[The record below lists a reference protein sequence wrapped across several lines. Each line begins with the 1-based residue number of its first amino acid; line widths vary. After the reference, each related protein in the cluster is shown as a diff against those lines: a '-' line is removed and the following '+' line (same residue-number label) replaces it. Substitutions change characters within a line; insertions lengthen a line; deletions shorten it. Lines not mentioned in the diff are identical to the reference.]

1 MVFGKNQKIASL
13 LKGVLH
19 DGNEAIRQEC
29 EIERADGKIVC
40 LGMSTTSLRDQQNKI
55 IGAALVFTDLTDMKR
70 LRDQVEL
77 SKRLTTMGEMSAW
90 IAHEFRNYMG
100 TILGLSRLLS
110 KNINP
115 DHPGQAMIKT
125 INQELSSMD
134 RLITEILSYAKMTA
148 VQRVPVSLDTLI
160 ADLMEQFIA
169 AGAYPHVRWSSS
181 FAEGLKV
188 SADPLLMQQAISNI
202 IQNALEAM
210 QGEGTIHI
218 HAMARSEE
226 MVEIKISDSGPG
238 ISKDHL
244 DKIFLPFFTTK
255 EKGTGLGLPLVQK
268 IIVSH
273 GGRVSVES
281 MEGTGTTFTLYL
293 PS

>member
-1 MVFGKNQKIASL
+1 MNTSL
-13 LKGVLH
+13 L
-19 DGNEAIRQEC
+19 
-29 EIERADGKIVC
+29 
-40 LGMSTTSLRDQQNKI
+40 RDHRNKI
-55 IGAALVFTDLTDMKR
+55 IGAALVFTDLTEMKR
-70 LRDQVEL
+70 LQDQVEL
-77 SKRLTTMGEMSAW
+77 SKRLTVMGELSAW

-110 KNINP
+110 KNIDS

-134 RLITEILSYAKMTA
+134 RLITEILSYAKRTT
-148 VQRVPVSLDTLI
+148 VQRVAVLMDSLL
-160 ADLMEQFIA
+160 AGLMEQFIA
-169 AGAYPHVRWSSS
+169 TGAYPHIRWSAS
-181 FAEGLKV
+181 FAEGLKASV
-188 SADPLLMQQAISNI
+188 DPLLMQQAISNI

-210 QGEGTIHI
+210 QGEGTIDI
-218 HAMARSEE
+218 SSVVRPDNI
-226 MVEIKISDSGPG
+226 VEIKISDTGPG

-268 IIVSH
+268 IIFSH

-281 MEGTGTTFTLYL
+281 LEGTGTTFTLHL
-293 PS
+293 PSALG